1 MPLICTGSLYA
12 TELSRR
18 GASPGFARATAP
30 GNYSRE
36 GQETTKGE
44 CGASEPRDVP
54 AKRPR
59 GCVIRTSPEGATCLT
74 CEVPYRE
81 NEKSGRRHG
90 TKPEHGVARGTRTQP
105 HVSARAVGIRT
116 ATPSSSGLEHIHCD
130 HHYRFV
136 ALVLRPVGGIVIFR
150 P

>member
-12 TELSRR
+12 TELSGR
-18 GASPGFARATAP
+18 GASPGQRRQATTPA
-30 GNYSRE
+30 
-36 GQETTKGE
+36 QDKKQQKGE
-44 CGASEPRDVP
+44 CGAGEPRDVP

-59 GCVIRTSPEGATCLT
+59 GCVIRTSPEGAICLT